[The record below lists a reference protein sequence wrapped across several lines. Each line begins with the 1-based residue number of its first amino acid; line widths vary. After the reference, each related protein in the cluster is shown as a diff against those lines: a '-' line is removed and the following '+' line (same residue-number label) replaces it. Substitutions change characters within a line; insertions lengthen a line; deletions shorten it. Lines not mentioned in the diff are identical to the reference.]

1 MAAAIEMP
9 TVGGIQKNLMSYGS
23 GILAGIGYNLVA
35 NFTGSGLIGG
45 AVSAAV
51 AGSLVRGVVGEMI
64 AVNAGFNVG
73 TRGLPGLG
81 LGNLF
86 PTLGATAT
94 ATATDASGTGPNNF
108 DLNHSEVYQ

>member
-9 TVGGIQKNLMSYGS
+9 TVGGVQKNLMSYGA
-23 GILAGIGYNLVA
+23 GIVAGIGYNLVS

-64 AVNAGFNVG
+64 SVNAGFNVG

-86 PTLGATAT
+86 PTR
-94 ATATDASGTGPNNF
+94 SGNGNGNGNGQPKQTQIT
-108 DLNHSEVYQ
+108 LI